1 MAWENLFV
9 DLVPF
14 PTIII
19 PTLLDGTMT
28 HAFCVV
34 DDLIFDSITPFA
46 LKLKM
51 ESVQWIFNGAA
62 NKIYQAIRFN
72 TKASPSGTKVKREY
86 RRHVKLNWSL
96 PGRVPVQNS
105 AHLWRDK
112 LAHYTIE
119 GTSSAMAELMKGMP
133 DSTL

>member
-62 NKIYQAIRFN
+62 VKICQAIRFN
-72 TKASPSGTKVKREY
+72 MSRYPPGTKVKTEY
-86 RRHVKLNWSL
+86 RRLVKLNWSL
-96 PGRVPVQNS
+96 PGHVPVQNS
-105 AHLWRDK
+105 PYLWRDK
-112 LAHYTIE
+112 AAHYTIE

>member
-1 MAWENLFV
+1 MAWEDLFV
-9 DLVPF
+9 DLMPY

-46 LKLKM
+46 LQLKM

-62 NKIYQAIRFN
+62 VKIYQAIRFN

-86 RRHVKLNWSL
+86 RRHVTLNWSL
-96 PGRVPVQNS
+96 PGRVQVQDTSHILQNCS
-105 AHLWRDK
+105 
-112 LAHYTIE
+112 HYTIE
-119 GTSSAMAELMKGMP
+119 RTSSSSLSELMKGMH
-133 DSTL
+133 DSSL

>member
-1 MAWENLFV
+1 MAWEKLFV
-9 DLVPF
+9 DLLPY

-46 LKLKM
+46 LQLKM
-51 ESVQWIFNGAA
+51 ESVQWIFKGAA
-62 NKIYQAIRFN
+62 IKICQAIRFN
-72 TKASPSGTKVKREY
+72 TSRFPSVTKVKREY
-86 RRHVKLNWSL
+86 RRPVTLTWSL
-96 PGRVPVQNS
+96 PGRVPVQNTS
-105 AHLWRDK
+105 HLWQNSS
-112 LAHYTIE
+112 HYTIE